1 MFPFLFKG
9 IDVKKLHCDVCV
21 LAKHRRASFSISNKK
36 VSIPFAL
43 VHSDIWGLATISN
56 ISGSRWFI
64 SFMYDCTR
72 ITWVFLLK
80 QTLDVS
86 TLFPYFHKMVKTQ
99 FGVGIK
105 KFRSDNAND
114 YFNQVLSSYFQK
126 EDIIHES
133 SYVSTLQQM
142 RLLKEKIVIFLLLH
156 EFFCYRKMFPN
167 HIGESS
173 TYYC

>member
-1 MFPFLFKG
+1 MFPLLFKG
-9 IDVKKLHCDVCV
+9 IDVEKLHCNVCV
-21 LAKHRRASFSISNKK
+21 LAKHRHASFSISNKK

-56 ISGSRWFI
+56 ISGSSWFI

-105 KFRSDNAND
+105 KFRPDNAND

-133 SYVSTLQQM
+133 SYVSTLQQNEVAK
-142 RLLKEKIVIFLLLH
+142 RKICHLLIV
-156 EFFCYRKMFPN
+156 
-167 HIGESS
+167 
-173 TYYC
+173 T

>member
-1 MFPFLFKG
+1 MFPLLFKG
-9 IDVKKLHCDVCV
+9 IDVEKLHCNVCV
-21 LAKHRRASFSISNKK
+21 LAKHRHASFSISNKK

-56 ISGSRWFI
+56 ISGSRWFV
-64 SFMYDCTR
+64 SFIYDCTQ

-105 KFRSDNAND
+105 KFRPDNAND

-133 SYVSTLQQM
+133 SYVSTLQQNEVAK
-142 RLLKEKIVIFLLLH
+142 RKICHLLIV
-156 EFFCYRKMFPN
+156 
-167 HIGESS
+167 
-173 TYYC
+173 T

>member
-1 MFPFLFKG
+1 MFPLLFKG
-9 IDVKKLHCDVCV
+9 IDVEKLHCNVCV
-21 LAKHRRASFSISNKK
+21 LAKHRHASFSISNKK

-99 FGVGIK
+99 FKVGIK
-105 KFRSDNAND
+105 KFRPDNAND

-133 SYVSTLQQM
+133 SYVSTLQQNEVAK
-142 RLLKEKIVIFLLLH
+142 RKICHLLIV
-156 EFFCYRKMFPN
+156 
-167 HIGESS
+167 
-173 TYYC
+173 T